1 VGSLYFYKEKDDNM
15 IASNNNPKN
24 NVPSETELTELHVH
38 VGSSVSS
45 IELWEIAHKQG
56 LRLPT
61 KSFWD
66 FQKVIKMDKAQ
77 DYESYLKKFDLTEEI
92 QSSPDAMFKVMQVG
106 IAKAYLR
113 NNITKVELRF
123 NPIYRNK
130 EGTIDLDHI
139 IVFALQGMER
149 AMLKYPVQA
158 GLILCLDR
166 RLGPK
171 ENKGIVDKAIKYHR
185 RGVVGID
192 LAGSITAN
200 ENSRSFEPKDIAE
213 MVARAREAG
222 LGVTIHTGE
231 VTGPEEMWQ
240 VLKYL
245 KPDRIGHGIACI
257 KDEKL
262 MQKLREEEI
271 VLETCPTSNL
281 QTKIIKDYEEM
292 REIYHTLKEN
302 KILFTINTDGPEFLG
317 TNLRTEFKKLINNNI
332 LSKEDLLKANHIAS
346 QASFIT
352 YD

>member
-1 VGSLYFYKEKDDNM
+1 M
-15 IASNNNPKN
+15 IDLKSSPNNS
-24 NVPSETELTELHVH
+24 VPLETELTELHVH

-45 IELWEIAHKQG
+45 VELWEIAHNQG
-56 LRLPT
+56 LKLPT
-61 KSFWD
+61 RSFWD

-77 DYESYLKKFDLTEEI
+77 DYENYLKKFDLTEEI

-106 IAKAYLR
+106 IAKAYLK

-123 NPIYRNK
+123 NPIYRSK
-130 EGTIDLDHI
+130 KGTIDLDHI

-166 RLGPK
+166 RLGLK
-171 ENKGIVDKAIKYHR
+171 ENRGIVDKAIKYQR

-192 LAGSITAN
+192 LAGSIMAN
-200 ENSRSFEPKDIAE
+200 ENSRSFEPKDIAS

-231 VTGPEEMWQ
+231 VTGPAEMWA
-240 VLKYL
+240 VLEHL

-257 KDEKL
+257 EDKKL
-262 MQKLREEEI
+262 MKKLREEEI

-281 QTKIIKDYEEM
+281 QTKIIKDFEEM
-292 REIYHTLKEN
+292 RQVYDTLKEN

-317 TNLRTEFKKLINNNI
+317 TTLRTEFQKLITNNI
-332 LSKEDLLKANHIAS
+332 LSKEDLLKANRIAN